1 MNEIKK
7 IDTFKL
13 PIQLLIIE
21 TSMTFTKVRYFTG
34 LCYLTAAGLKERVKV
49 SVILSSLLL
58 LAVQS
63 PYPIHF
69 FIAAA

>member
-13 PIQLLIIE
+13 PIQLSIME
-21 TSMTFTKVRYFTG
+21 TSITFTKVRYFTG
-34 LCYLTAAGLKERVKV
+34 SCYLTAAGLKERVKV
-49 SVILSSLLL
+49 QVSLSRLPL

>member
-1 MNEIKK
+1 MNKIKK

-13 PIQLLIIE
+13 PIQLPGIG
-21 TSMTFTKVRYFTG
+21 TSITFTKVRYFTG
-34 LCYLTAAGLKERVKV
+34 LCYLTAAGLKQRVTV
-49 SVILSSLLL
+49 SVILSRLLL

-63 PYPIHF
+63 PYPIYF